1 MSTIGGA
8 VIRANLDR
16 VRARVEAAAR
26 ASGRAASDVTIVG
39 VTKAVGIPEAAALI
53 DAGVVHLGE
62 NRPEQLATRAAAPEL
77 ASARWHLIGTY
88 QRRKVRDT
96 LAPVA
101 FVHSVDSIPLA
112 STLSDR
118 ACALFREVDCLVQ
131 VNVSG
136 EASKHGYSP
145 QELPKALEVLRVLPG
160 LRWRGLMTMA
170 PEAASLP
177 ECRRIFAATR
187 ELRDRVRDA
196 RLPLHDLSMGMSRDY
211 AEAVLEGATLVRIG
225 TALFE
230 PPGEGGLG

>member
-8 VIRANLDR
+8 AIRTNVDR

-26 ASGRAASDVTIVG
+26 ASGRAGSDVTIVG
-39 VTKAVGIPEAAALI
+39 VTKTVGIPEAAALM
-53 DAGVVHLGE
+53 DAGVRQLGE
-62 NRPEQLATRAAAPEL
+62 NRPEQLVARAAAPEL

-101 FVHSVDSIPLA
+101 LVHSVDSLPLA
-112 STLSDR
+112 RTLSDR
-118 ACALFREVDCLVQ
+118 AVGLFREVDCLVQ

-136 EASKHGYSP
+136 EGSKHGFAPS
-145 QELPKALEVLRVLPG
+145 ELPKALEVLRVLPG

-170 PEAASLP
+170 PEAAALP

-187 ELRDRVRDA
+187 ELRDRVRDP